1 MDSGYIKPKDLRKL
15 RACTGC
21 RLLKPES
28 QWNEEKRCE
37 NCQEYSNVTKKFN
50 GVVCYTDPRMSWV
63 AKWLDCKLIP
73 GLYCISIDN
82 DDNDKELD
90 KRFQE
95 EDENEDL

>member
-1 MDSGYIKPKDLRKL
+1 MEIDYIKPKDIKKL

-37 NCQEYSNVTKKFN
+37 NCQENSNVTKKFS
-50 GVVCYTDPRMSWV
+50 GVICYTNMKYSWV
-63 AKWLDCKLIP
+63 SKWLDCRLIP

-82 DDNDKELD
+82 DDDDKELD
-90 KRFQE
+90 KKF
-95 EDENEDL
+95 EDEFENGDL